1 MPIFSYIA
9 KRRRTASCSTG
20 RRRWRGR
27 LLALSIASV
36 ACTASLPG
44 ICTAAPDPTTLGVRF
59 HDTKLSQYRGCVL
72 EFRVLENAPPDFPSA
87 ALIVDGSLAY
97 VKPRSGAAPRI
108 GLSVI
113 FSKEYKRTLLPLDKV
128 YEAYVRSANGTT
140 AGSLADRVPN
150 TPKTVASFAFGVDQL
165 SQQMLQDIRSGAG
178 FTLMYRITA
187 NSEERALPI
196 DTHIVDSTFI
206 GGALKR
212 YTSGDVAHQ
221 YGACIDQLDK
231 PENGADK
238 RAADAADA
246 RHFSDWLREY
256 SPFPLYRSH

>member
-1 MPIFSYIA
+1 MPISSFVA
-9 KRRRTASCSTG
+9 KRRLTAFRQARFAGHAG
-20 RRRWRGR
+20 RRIG
-27 LLALSIASV
+27 LLALFMAYIASMPAV
-36 ACTASLPG
+36 CQAV
-44 ICTAAPDPTTLGVRF
+44 PDPTTLGVRYSEV
-59 HDTKLSQYRGCVL
+59 KVSQYHGCVL
-72 EFRVLENAPPDFPSA
+72 EFRVLEKAPPDFPTA

-128 YEAYVRSANGTT
+128 YDAYVRSANGTT
-140 AGSLADRVPN
+140 ANSMTDSVPN

-165 SQQMLQDIRSGAG
+165 SQQMLQDVRSGAG

-196 DTHIVDSTFI
+196 DTHIVDSTFM

-212 YTSGDVAHQ
+212 YTSGDAVQQ
-221 YGACIDQLDK
+221 YSNCIDRLDR
-231 PENGADK
+231 PAGAQD
-238 RAADAADA
+238 RSAADTDA
-246 RHFSDWLREY
+246 RGFADWLREY

>member
-1 MPIFSYIA
+1 MLS
-9 KRRRTASCSTG
+9 
-20 RRRWRGR
+20 
-27 LLALSIASV
+27 ALSIS
-36 ACTASLPG
+36 CILGLPA
-44 ICTAAPDPTTLGVRF
+44 ICAAAPDPTTLGVRF
-59 HDTKLSQYRGCVL
+59 HEVKLSQYRGCVL
-72 EFRVLENAPPDFPSA
+72 EFRVLESAPPDFPTA

-97 VKPRSGAAPRI
+97 VKPRSDAPPRI

-140 AGSLADRVPN
+140 AGSLSDRVPN

-165 SQQMLQDIRSGAG
+165 SRQMLQDIRNGNG

-187 NSEERALPI
+187 NGEERSLPI
-196 DTHIVDSTFI
+196 DTHIADSTFM
-206 GGALKR
+206 GGALTR
-212 YTSGDVAHQ
+212 YTSGDVIHR

-231 PENGADK
+231 PESEADK
-238 RAADAADA
+238 RSAEASDA
-246 RHFSDWLREY
+246 HNFSDWLKEY